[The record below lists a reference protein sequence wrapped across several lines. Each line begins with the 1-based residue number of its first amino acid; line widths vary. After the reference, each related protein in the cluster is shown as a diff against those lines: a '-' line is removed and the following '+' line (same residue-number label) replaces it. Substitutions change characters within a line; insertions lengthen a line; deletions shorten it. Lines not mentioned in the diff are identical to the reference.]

1 MNARSDSASNHPLL
15 KVASSFVLAI
25 TAATLSVTGVPSA
38 TAAASSTVETHQ
50 PIDCDRHFDRA
61 QTDTDATS
69 RSTISVLLADNH
81 AVFRSGLRAAIGT
94 QPDIECVAEVDHG
107 VAAVREI
114 ERLRPDVALLDLDLP
129 GIDGPAT
136 IDAFAALGGATR
148 ILTLTSSD
156 TDENLYRA
164 LCLGASGFL
173 VKTLPSTGLISAIR
187 MAARGDALIDPSLTR
202 RLVTRLATGI
212 EPFPAAPE
220 VENLTA
226 REHQVLMLIAKAYT
240 NPEIAE
246 ALGVGEQTVK
256 THVSNV
262 LAKLGVRD
270 RVHAAVYAHT
280 RRIVPREALS
290 APDTFPHYNIRGG
303 SAHGAAGMIGGT

>member
-1 MNARSDSASNHPLL
+1 M
-15 KVASSFVLAI
+15 ASSVVLAI
-25 TAATLSVTGVPSA
+25 TAATLSVTGVP
-38 TAAASSTVETHQ
+38 TASAASGAVDTHQ
-50 PIDCDRHFDRA
+50 PVDCDRHLDGSWV
-61 QTDTDATS
+61 DTESTS
-69 RSTISVLLADNH
+69 RATISVLLADNH
-81 AVFRSGLRAAIGT
+81 VVFRSGLRAAVGT
-94 QPDIECVAEVDHG
+94 QPDIECVSEVDHG
-107 VAAVREI
+107 VAAIREI

-129 GIDGPAT
+129 GLDSPAT
-136 IDAFAALGGATR
+136 IDAVAGLAGATR
-148 ILTLTSSD
+148 ILTLTTSD

-212 EPFPAAPE
+212 EPFPSAPE
-220 VENLTA
+220 VETLTA
-226 REHQVLMLIAKAYT
+226 REHQVLLLIAKAYT
-240 NPEIAE
+240 NPEIAD

-280 RRIVPREALS
+280 RRIVAREALFTPN
-290 APDTFPHYNIRGG
+290 AFPRDHIGAG
-303 SAHGAAGMIGGT
+303 SAHGLPGMIGGT

>member
-1 MNARSDSASNHPLL
+1 M
-15 KVASSFVLAI
+15 ASSVVLAI
-25 TAATLSVTGVPSA
+25 TAATLSVTGVP
-38 TAAASSTVETHQ
+38 TAAASTSSAVETHQ
-50 PIDCDRHFDRA
+50 PVDCDRHFDRS
-61 QTDTDATS
+61 QTDGTSTS
-69 RSTISVLLADNH
+69 RATISVLLADNH
-81 AVFRSGLRAAIGT
+81 AVFRSGLRAAIGG

-107 VAAVREI
+107 IAAIREI
-114 ERLRPDVALLDLDLP
+114 ERLRPDVALLDLDMP
-129 GIDGPAT
+129 GLDGPAA
-136 IDAFAALGGATR
+136 IDSVAALGGATR
-148 ILTLTSSD
+148 ILTLTSCD

-187 MAARGDALIDPSLTR
+187 MAARGDALIDPNLTR

-212 EPFPAAPE
+212 EPFPTAPE
-220 VENLTA
+220 VENLTV
-226 REHQVLMLIAKAYT
+226 REHQVLLLIAQAYT
-240 NPEIAE
+240 NPEIAD

-280 RRIVPREALS
+280 RRIVPREVNLAGNM
-290 APDTFPHYNIRGG
+290 FPQYNIR
-303 SAHGAAGMIGGT
+303 T

>member
-1 MNARSDSASNHPLL
+1 M
-15 KVASSFVLAI
+15 ASSFVLAL
-25 TAATLSVTGVPSA
+25 TAATLSVTGVP
-38 TAAASSTVETHQ
+38 TAAASPSGVVDTHQ
-50 PIDCDRHFDRA
+50 PVDVDRHFDRSRA
-61 QTDTDATS
+61 DVEATTE

-81 AVFRSGLRAAIGT
+81 VVFRSGVRAAIGT

-107 VAAVREI
+107 LAAIREI
-114 ERLRPDVALLDLDLP
+114 ERLRPDVALLDLDMP
-129 GIDGPAT
+129 GLDGPAV
-136 IDAFAALGGATR
+136 DAVAALGDVTR
-148 ILTLTSSD
+148 ILTLTTAD

-187 MAARGDALIDPSLTR
+187 MAARGDALIDPNLTR
-202 RLVTRLATGI
+202 RLVTRLTTGI

-220 VENLTA
+220 VETLTA
-226 REHQVLMLIAKAYT
+226 REHQVLLLIAKAYT
-240 NPEIAE
+240 NPEIAAE
-246 ALGVGEQTVK
+246 LGVGEQTVK

-280 RRIVPREALS
+280 RRIVPL
-290 APDTFPHYNIRGG
+290 D
-303 SAHGAAGMIGGT
+303 HGLAGRIGGT